1 MTNNYLNSNDGKNEL
16 ILILFP
22 IDISKKEEKKSVFKI
37 FKAVNFNFNSANVS
51 MKNCRLFI
59 IWTSK
64 FQVMRSWSTKRFFS
78 TTSIMPKPF
87 GKILLRKLKSLF
99 YASYEILNSRN
110 SLIMVEF
117 ILIIT
122 YFFAIY
128 CTISLF
134 FFNPYLIFS

>member
-1 MTNNYLNSNDGKNEL
+1 MMGRTNWYWYCSLL
-16 ILILFP
+16 IFQ
-22 IDISKKEEKKSVFKI
+22 KKRKKSVFKI
-37 FKAVNFNFNSANVS
+37 FKAVNFNFNSANFS
-51 MKNCRLFI
+51 MKNCTLII

-64 FQVMRSWSTKRFFS
+64 FLVMRSWSTKRFLN
-78 TTSIMPKPF
+78 TTSITPNPF

-122 YFFAIY
+122 YFLQYIALFHY
-128 CTISLF
+128 FFLSL
-134 FFNPYLIFS
+134 LIFG